1 MNKKIEKVGE
11 VVNDFVNKIIK
22 YFEGFSKASADT
34 FAWVSIVVLL
44 SATIPNFLA
53 VMASSSDKMPPLD
66 ITLMLW
72 FGLLLYFIKSAI
84 LKDMLMVVTI
94 GIGFAIQAILLG
106 LIFFI

>member
-1 MNKKIEKVGE
+1 MENFNEWKEKV
-11 VVNDFVNKIIK
+11 IA

-34 FAWVSIVVLL
+34 FAWISVVVLMG
-44 SATIPNFLA
+44 ATIPGFLA
-53 VMASSSDKMPPLD
+53 VMAKVTDKMPPLD

-72 FGLLLYFIKSAI
+72 TGLLLYFIRSAI

-94 GIGFAIQAILLG
+94 GFGFAIQAMLLG

>member
-1 MNKKIEKVGE
+1 
-11 VVNDFVNKIIK
+11 
-22 YFEGFSKASADT
+22 
-34 FAWVSIVVLL
+34 
-44 SATIPNFLA
+44 
-53 VMASSSDKMPPLD
+53 MPPLD